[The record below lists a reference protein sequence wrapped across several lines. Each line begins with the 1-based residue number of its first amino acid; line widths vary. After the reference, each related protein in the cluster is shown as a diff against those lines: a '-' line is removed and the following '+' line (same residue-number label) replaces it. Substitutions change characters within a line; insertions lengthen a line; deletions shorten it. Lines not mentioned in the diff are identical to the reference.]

1 MPAPFD
7 TTMERSQAI
16 QQIRDACKIIV
27 QQFMKI
33 HPAVPHL
40 QHAETQD
47 EFYKTLHQMTVELET
62 IKKKLGKLE
71 RDDASTLL

>member
-1 MPAPFD
+1 
-7 TTMERSQAI
+7 MERPEAI

-62 IKKKLGKLE
+62 TQKETGQ
-71 RDDASTLL
+71 AGT

>member
-1 MPAPFD
+1 
-7 TTMERSQAI
+7 
-16 QQIRDACKIIV
+16 V

-40 QHAETQD
+40 QHPETQD

-62 IKKKLGKLE
+62 LKKKLGKLE
-71 RDDASTLL
+71 REDSSTIL

>member
-1 MPAPFD
+1 
-7 TTMERSQAI
+7 MERPEAI

-33 HPAVPHL
+33 HPAVPQL
-40 QHAETQD
+40 QHPETQD

-62 IKKKLGKLE
+62 LKKKLGKLE
-71 RDDASTLL
+71 REDVSTLL

>member
-1 MPAPFD
+1 
-7 TTMERSQAI
+7 MERPEAI
-16 QQIRDACKIIV
+16 QQIRDACKIMV

-40 QHAETQD
+40 QHPETQD

-62 IKKKLGKLE
+62 LKKKLGKLE
-71 RDDASTLL
+71 REDSSTIL

>member
-1 MPAPFD
+1 
-7 TTMERSQAI
+7 MERPAAI

-40 QHAETQD
+40 QDPATQD
-47 EFYKTLHQMTVELET
+47 EFYRTLHQMTVELET
-62 IKKKLGKLE
+62 LKKKLGKLE
-71 RDDASTLL
+71 RGDDSAIL

>member
-1 MPAPFD
+1 MTRP
-7 TTMERSQAI
+7 EAI

-40 QHAETQD
+40 QHPETQD

-62 IKKKLGKLE
+62 LKKKLGKLE
-71 RDDASTLL
+71 REDSSTIL

>member
-1 MPAPFD
+1 
-7 TTMERSQAI
+7 MERPEAI
-16 QQIRDACKIIV
+16 QQLRDACKIIV

-40 QHAETQD
+40 QHPETQD

-62 IKKKLGKLE
+62 LKKKLGKLE
-71 RDDASTLL
+71 REDSSTIL